1 MLRGST
7 LRAHLGNC
15 RTWAPRTPAPYDST
29 GSSVVTLLT
38 RTRDDEIVVSPF
50 NGQQH
55 RRREDTGGE
64 KRRGLQIGAWCKE
77 EESENVFLPVSLD
90 RVRLA
95 EWCRR
100 WKVRAL
106 AVFGSALRQDF
117 GPTSDVDLLVTF
129 EPDAAWSLIDHARM
143 EQELTD
149 IIGRK
154 VDLVSRAG
162 LERSANWIRRQAIL
176 ETARPLDVQ
185 G

>member
-1 MLRGST
+1 MSLR
-7 LRAHLGNC
+7 
-15 RTWAPRTPAPYDST
+15 YD
-29 GSSVVTLLT
+29 
-38 RTRDDEIVVSPF
+38 
-50 NGQQH
+50 
-55 RRREDTGGE
+55 
-64 KRRGLQIGAWCKE
+64 
-77 EESENVFLPVSLD
+77 VFLPVSLD
-90 RVRLA
+90 RARLA
-95 EWCRR
+95 EWCLR

-106 AVFGSALRQDF
+106 AVFGSALREDF

-162 LERSANWIRRQAIL
+162 LERSPNWIRRQAIL

-185 G
+185 R

>member
-1 MLRGST
+1 MRNDVL
-7 LRAHLGNC
+7 
-15 RTWAPRTPAPYDST
+15 
-29 GSSVVTLLT
+29 
-38 RTRDDEIVVSPF
+38 
-50 NGQQH
+50 
-55 RRREDTGGE
+55 
-64 KRRGLQIGAWCKE
+64 
-77 EESENVFLPVSLD
+77 LPVSFD

-95 EWCRR
+95 EWCRQWR
-100 WKVRAL
+100 VRGL
-106 AVFGSALRQDF
+106 AVFGSALRPDF

-129 EPDAAWSLIDHARM
+129 EPDAAWSMIDHAHM
-143 EQELTD
+143 EQELTE